1 MKKVIKK
8 HPLAIRW
15 FHWINFPVIAIM
27 IWSGMLIYWANDVY
41 KVGWGNKTIL
51 KFFPDSFYKALHIP
65 FRLAEGM
72 SLHFVFMWLFAIN
85 GFIYVLY
92 LIFSG
97 EWRLIFPNKKSLKE
111 SFLVVLH
118 DLHIRKAAP
127 PQKKYN
133 AAQRIAYTGV
143 IVMGIGSLLTGLSIY
158 KPIQFHTL
166 CSLLGG
172 YEWARAEHFILTI
185 LFTLFFVV
193 HIVQVILAGWNNFR
207 SMVTGLDVLPI
218 ANNLLKP
225 AIISSGEDRH
235 EAIPPVMKIA
245 KSETIPNDAP
255 ADNVIL
261 EENNQVEKAG
271 EPDSAGGFNDDHSAE
286 NDNSENQE
294 EAGK

>member
-1 MKKVIKK
+1 MKRVIKK

-15 FHWINFPVIAIM
+15 FHWINFPVIAVM
-27 IWSGMLIYWANDVY
+27 VWSGMLIYWANDIY
-41 KVGWGNKTIL
+41 KVRLANNTL

-72 SLHFVFMWLFAIN
+72 SLHFVFMWIFAVN
-85 GFIYVLY
+85 GFIYVWY
-92 LIFSG
+92 LLFSG

-118 DLHIRKAAP
+118 DLHLRKSAP
-127 PQKKYN
+127 DQKKYN

-158 KPIQFHTL
+158 KPIQFHGL
-166 CSLLGG
+166 VALLGG

-207 SMVTGLDVLPI
+207 SMVTGLDVLKAKEI
-218 ANNLLKP
+218 VLQP
-225 AIISSGEDRH
+225 AGIINESEGKQFETPVINITEPVTPQNEPYPDNTTLQNIH
-235 EAIPPVMKIA
+235 GNVTAIKDEPSNESNDLNPL
-245 KSETIPNDAP
+245 EPNK
-255 ADNVIL
+255 L
-261 EENNQVEKAG
+261 
-271 EPDSAGGFNDDHSAE
+271 
-286 NDNSENQE
+286 
-294 EAGK
+294 